1 VIAAL
6 SSEWLKIRTTRTI
19 FWLLFALAGLI
30 TLIVVSSILAG
41 DKESLTRS
49 SSQLDL
55 LGIGVL
61 SVLIALILGLIVS
74 TGEYRH
80 GTITP
85 TLLSTPSR
93 PLVVISKAIAAVLL
107 GVTLVAFAEVLVI
120 AEMAALLP
128 LRGIDFVLDGGDA
141 ARLVLRILAASAIW
155 AAVGSGLGLAFK
167 NQIGTFVGCFAWLFV
182 AEGLVQAILSSH
194 WIDSHAGRFLPLSST
209 GSILNDNATNAKDD
223 MLSQWGGV
231 TALSCWML
239 LATFVALVLLSRRD
253 VS

>member
-19 FWLLFALAGLI
+19 FWLLFALAGLV

-41 DKESLTRS
+41 DKASLVKPS
-49 SSQLDL
+49 NQLDL
-55 LGIGVL
+55 LGIGILAVM
-61 SVLIALILGLIVS
+61 IALIMGLIVS
-74 TGEYRH
+74 TGEFRH

-93 PLVVISKAIAAVLL
+93 PLVVISKAVAAVLL
-107 GVTLVAFAEVLVI
+107 GVTLVAFAELLVI

-128 LRGIDFVLDGGDA
+128 LRGIDLVLDGGDA
-141 ARLVLRILAASAIW
+141 ARLLVRILAASAIW
-155 AAVGSGLGLAFK
+155 AGIGSGLGLAFK
-167 NQIGTFVGCFAWLFV
+167 NQIGTFVGCFAWLFI
-182 AEGLVQAILSSH
+182 AEGLVNAILNSH
-194 WIDSHAGRFLPLSST
+194 WINSHAGRFLPLSST
-209 GSILNDNATNAKDD
+209 GSMLNDNATNVREH

-231 TALSCWML
+231 TALSGWML
-239 LATFVALVLLSRRD
+239 LATILALVLLSRRD